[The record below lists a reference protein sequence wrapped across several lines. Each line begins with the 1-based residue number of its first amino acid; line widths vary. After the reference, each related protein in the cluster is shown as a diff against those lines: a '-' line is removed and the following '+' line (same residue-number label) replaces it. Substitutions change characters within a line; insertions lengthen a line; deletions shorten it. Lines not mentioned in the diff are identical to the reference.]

1 MSESNRYIQYLRNCH
16 NPLVECDT
24 QNLVNT
30 FKLTLF
36 VYQIVNALKG
46 VSSLPLKNGAYIPLT
61 LVNFIQFT
69 YNLSK
74 ESKRKSKLD
83 NNYQTYLNRVAR
95 MTLPEAYKSQVQHI
109 QESFKFKPNSE
120 RVRQASP
127 FPGYTVITPPYE
139 EDAAN
144 SAFYNTLIQ
153 YQQQL
158 LELPFHEGLIVPV
171 PTNSLHFTLAD
182 LIWDSAYRDACESN
196 PNFEEDLRSC
206 FTEIFQSQ
214 DKLLYLGNSSI
225 RWQMLGLLVMP
236 RAIGVCLVP
245 QNEVCYGNIIN
256 LRRAI
261 YQNPKL
267 VGLGIEQHYHFTA
280 HITLGYF
287 GEIPSDLDR
296 ERLALMFSNLNQ
308 EWLPNSPEM
317 VVTSAQLRKFDDM
330 NRFYREPDWPILDFD
345 SQIVEF

>member
-1 MSESNRYIQYLRNCH
+1 MLAHLTLWAQRGLLCPTYDRQH
-16 NPLVECDT
+16 ATPLTLSANDFRAAVLGS
-24 QNLVNT
+24 QNLRTN
-30 FKLTLF
+30 
-36 VYQIVNALKG
+36 
-46 VSSLPLKNGAYIPLT
+46 P

-83 NNYQTYLNRVAR
+83 NNYQAYLNRVAR

-109 QESFKFKPNSE
+109 QESFKFKLNSE
-120 RVRQASP
+120 GVRQASP
-127 FPGYTVITPPYE
+127 FPGYTIITPPCE
-139 EDAAN
+139 EDTAN
-144 SAFYNTLIQ
+144 SAFYRTLIQ

-158 LELPFHEGLIVPV
+158 LEPPFNEDFIVPV
-171 PTNSLHFTLAD
+171 PTDSLHFTLAD

-206 FTEIFQSQ
+206 FTEIFQSH
-214 DKLLYLGNSSI
+214 DRLFNLGNSSI

-236 RAIGVCLVP
+236 RAVGVCLVP
-245 QNEVCYGNIIN
+245 QNEVCYANIIN

-280 HITLGYF
+280 HVTLGYF
-287 GEIPSDLDR
+287 GKVPSDLDR
-296 ERLALMFSNLNQ
+296 ERLGLMFSDLNQ
-308 EWLPNSPEM
+308 KWSSNSPEM
-317 VVTSAQLRKFDDM
+317 VVSCAQLRKFDDM
-330 NRFYREPDWPILDFD
+330 NRFYREHNWPILDFD
-345 SQIVEF
+345 SQAVEF